1 MATMSPFVCF
11 IGLLFILMVL
21 ASVGGIALQE
31 PYKPYSKLFTFVP
44 RWQQEECGVPEWTG
58 PNGMPRYAPKDE
70 FKQHIP
76 INGAQSYE
84 VTANNKS
91 FADRAFEY
99 VLSSPKERTIGYSGA
114 PTGAP
119 EYVTYITEGFTSDP
133 DNYLAGNA
141 LTEEKDASLL
151 VESAGRGGD
160 MKMSSQVPGNPV
172 TNFPPNKPSP
182 VDFGARSNY
191 MLLSDE
197 LEPLDSGISC
207 VNSRSCFATDF
218 DRLVEKTGNFRQFT
232 NNYKRGYPDSCTSP
246 YQELVLSF
254 YKDKGLKMDVPKNCI

>member
-1 MATMSPFVCF
+1 MATISPFVCF

-21 ASVGGIALQE
+21 ASAGGIALQE
-31 PYKPYSKLFTFVP
+31 PYKPYSRMFTFVP

-58 PNGMPRYAPKDE
+58 PNGMPRSAPKDE

-76 INGAQSYE
+76 INGAQSYA

-99 VLSSPKERTIGYSGA
+99 V
-114 PTGAP
+114 
-119 EYVTYITEGFTSDP
+119 TYINEGFTSDP

-151 VESAGRGGD
+151 AESAGRGGD

-172 TNFPPNKPSP
+172 INFPPNKPSP
-182 VDFGARSNY
+182 VDFGTGSNY
-191 MLLSDE
+191 MLLADE
-197 LEPLDSGISC
+197 LKPLDSGISC
-207 VNSRSCFATDF
+207 VNSRSCFATNF

-232 NNYKRGYPDSCTSP
+232 NNYKHEYPDSCSSP

-254 YKDKGLKMDVPKNCI
+254 YKDKGLNVDVPKNCI

>member
-1 MATMSPFVCF
+1 MATISPFVCF
-11 IGLLFILMVL
+11 IGLLFILMV
-21 ASVGGIALQE
+21 VGSMGGLALQE
-31 PYKPYSKLFTFVP
+31 PYKPYSRMFTFVP

-70 FKQHIP
+70 FKHHIP

-84 VTANNKS
+84 VVANNKS

-99 VLSSPKERTIGYSGA
+99 V
-114 PTGAP
+114 
-119 EYVTYITEGFTSDP
+119 TYITEGFTSDP
-133 DNYLAGNA
+133 NNYLAGNVN
-141 LTEEKDASLL
+141 TEEKDASLL

-160 MKMSSQVPGNPV
+160 LKMSDQVPGNPL

-182 VDFGARSNY
+182 VDFGPKSNY

-197 LEPLDSGISC
+197 LEPLESGISC

-218 DRLVEKTGNFRQFT
+218 DRLVEKTGNYRQFT
-232 NNYKRGYPDSCTSP
+232 NNYKRDYPDSCSSP

-254 YKDKGLKMDVPKNCI
+254 YKDKEIQVDVPQNCI

>member
-11 IGLLFILMVL
+11 IGLLFILMV
-21 ASVGGIALQE
+21 VGSIGCLALQE
-31 PYKPYSKLFTFVP
+31 PYKPYTLFTFVP

-58 PNGMPRYAPKDE
+58 PNGMPRYAPKGE
-70 FKQHIP
+70 FKHHIP

-84 VTANNKS
+84 VTGKNPS
-91 FADRAFEY
+91 LADRAF
-99 VLSSPKERTIGYSGA
+99 
-114 PTGAP
+114 

-141 LTEEKDASLL
+141 NTEQKDASLL

-160 MKMSSQVPGNPV
+160 LKMSAQVPGNPL

-182 VDFGARSNY
+182 VDFGNRSNY

-197 LEPLDSGISC
+197 LEPLESGISC

-232 NNYKRGYPDSCTSP
+232 NNYKRDYPDSCSSP

-254 YKDKGLKMDVPKNCI
+254 YKDKEIQVDVPKNCI

>member
-11 IGLLFILMVL
+11 IGLLFILMV
-21 ASVGGIALQE
+21 VGSIGGLALQE
-31 PYKPYSKLFTFVP
+31 PYKPYTLFTFVP

-58 PNGMPRYAPKDE
+58 PNGMPRYAPKGE
-70 FKQHIP
+70 FKHHIP

-84 VTANNKS
+84 VTGKNQS
-91 FADRAFEY
+91 LADRAF
-99 VLSSPKERTIGYSGA
+99 
-114 PTGAP
+114 

-141 LTEEKDASLL
+141 NTEEKDASLL

-160 MKMSSQVPGNPV
+160 MKMSVQVPGNPL

-182 VDFGARSNY
+182 VNFGNRSNY

-197 LEPLDSGISC
+197 LTPLESGISC

-232 NNYKRGYPDSCTSP
+232 NNYKRDYPDSCSSP

-254 YKDKGLKMDVPKNCI
+254 YKDKEIQVDVPKNCI

>member
-1 MATMSPFVCF
+1 MATISPFVCF
-11 IGLLFILMVL
+11 IGLLFILMVVG
-21 ASVGGIALQE
+21 SVGGLALQE
-31 PYKPYSKLFTFVP
+31 PFRPFTMFTFVP
-44 RWQQEECGVPEWTG
+44 RWQQTECGVPEWTG
-58 PNGMPRYAPKDE
+58 PNGMPRYAPKGE
-70 FKQHIP
+70 FKHHIP

-84 VTANNKS
+84 VTGSNPS
-91 FADRAFEY
+91 LADRAF
-99 VLSSPKERTIGYSGA
+99 
-114 PTGAP
+114 

-141 LTEEKDASLL
+141 NTEQKDASLL

-160 MKMSSQVPGNPV
+160 LKMSSQVPGNPV

-182 VDFGARSNY
+182 VNFGNRSNY
-191 MLLSDE
+191 MLLADE

-232 NNYKRGYPDSCTSP
+232 NNYKRDYPDSCSSP

-254 YKDKGLKMDVPKNCI
+254 YKDKELKVDVPKNCI